1 MICLLH
7 VFGKTKTI
15 MKVLTI
21 SYDSKTELL
30 VIVPL
35 VNTVITVCGFVSPSS
50 DTTNTAYS
58 RTEDHKK
65 AESDLV

>member
-1 MICLLH
+1 MSVTCVRKNENYH
-7 VFGKTKTI
+7 EF
-15 MKVLTI
+15 LTI

-35 VNTVITVCGFVSPSS
+35 VNTVTTICVFVSPSS

-58 RTEDHKK
+58 PTEDHKK

>member
-1 MICLLH
+1 MC
-7 VFGKTKTI
+7 VVRVWKTKTI
-15 MKVLTI
+15 MKILTI
-21 SYDSKTELL
+21 SYDSKTERL

-35 VNTVITVCGFVSPSS
+35 VNTMNTICGVVSASS

-58 RTEDHKK
+58 RPEDHKK

>member
-1 MICLLH
+1 
-7 VFGKTKTI
+7 

-30 VIVPL
+30 GIVPL
-35 VNTVITVCGFVSPSS
+35 VNTMNTICGVVSPSS
-50 DTTNTAYS
+50 DTTNTAHS
-58 RTEDHKK
+58 RPEDHKK